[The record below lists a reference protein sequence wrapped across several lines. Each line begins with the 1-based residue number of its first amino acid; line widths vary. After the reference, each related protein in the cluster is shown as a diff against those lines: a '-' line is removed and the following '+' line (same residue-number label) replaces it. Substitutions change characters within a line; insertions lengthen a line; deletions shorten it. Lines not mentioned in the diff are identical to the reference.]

1 MDYSGNESSESDTSL
16 SSDSEIQGGSEFS
29 FNSTSFLGGVELF
42 DLEDGGSDI
51 FDEPVT
57 QVTPS
62 VTPNTTPSVTSQVTP
77 SVESAEERSV
87 SSSASIIY
95 EGGSDI
101 EDSSPLFESDDEEL
115 EGELKKLLGRVKIE

>member
-57 QVTPS
+57 PS
-62 VTPNTTPSVTSQVTP
+62 VTPNTTPSVTPFVTSQVTP
-77 SVESAEERSV
+77 KSAEERSV

-115 EGELKKLLGRVKIE
+115 ECELKKLLGRVKIE

>member
-42 DLEDGGSDI
+42 DLEDGVESDGHNNS
-51 FDEPVT
+51 DGEGE
-57 QVTPS
+57 PS
-62 VTPNTTPSVTSQVTP
+62 VTPNTTLSVTP
-77 SVESAEERSV
+77 KPEEEHSV
-87 SSSASIIY
+87 SASSSSIIY

-101 EDSSPLFESDDEEL
+101 EDSSPLFESEDEEL
-115 EGELKKLLGRVKIE
+115 ECELNKLIGRIKIE